1 MAVGAPVQELKLP
14 ELGENIDTVEVSGVL
29 VAVGDEVRRD
39 QPVIEVETE
48 KASLEVPAP
57 GDGRITELL
66 VSKGD
71 RIKVGQVILR
81 LESTAPEGLAVPEE
95 QAAAAGGGTE
105 TPAPPPPLPEQD
117 DAPVVTFPAKH
128 KPSIGLAVPAAPSA
142 RALARQLGVDINE
155 VPGHGPGGRIS
166 RDDVKAYVKSLVQ
179 RGGAAAPAAPGA
191 SPTLPDFSQWGEI
204 EREPLTNIRRATA
217 ANMSNAWNTVPHVT
231 QFDRADITQLES
243 MRKRFNQRPEAAGRK
258 MTLTAIMIKLVASA
272 LKQFPKFNSSLD
284 LAGETVVHK
293 KYVHIGVAVDTPR
306 GLLVPVIRDAD
317 VKNVAQIATELGDM
331 AARARDRKLK
341 PDEMRGATFTIS
353 NLGGLGTTYFSPIV
367 NWPEVAILGV
377 GRAEQTA
384 IWANGRFDPRL
395 IIPLSLSYDHRLI
408 DGADA
413 ARFLRW
419 TAEALEQPFFLLLD
433 D

>member
-1 MAVGAPVQELKLP
+1 MTVGTPVQELKLP
-14 ELGENIDTVEVSGVL
+14 ELGENIEAVEVSAVM
-29 VAVGDEVRRD
+29 VAVGDQVQRD

-57 GDGRITELL
+57 AEGKITELL

-71 RIKVGQVILR
+71 QIKVGQVVLR
-81 LESTAPEGLAVPEE
+81 IETEAPAEAQVAVDGAKTAPVEP
-95 QAAAAGGGTE
+95 T
-105 TPAPPPPLPEQD
+105 PPPPLPEQD

-128 KPSIGLAVPAAPSA
+128 KPKIGRAVPAAPSA

-155 VPGHGPGGRIS
+155 VPGQGSGGRIT
-166 RDDVKAYVKSLVQ
+166 RENVKAYVKSLVQ
-179 RGGAAAPAAPGA
+179 GRAGVAPQTAG
-191 SPTLPDFSQWGEI
+191 SVPTLPDFSQWGEV

-217 ANMSNAWNTVPHVT
+217 ANMSNAWTSVPHVT

-243 MRKRFNQRPEAAGRK
+243 MRKRFNQRPEAEGRK
-258 MTLTAIMIKLVASA
+258 MTVTAILIKLVASA

-284 LAGETVVHK
+284 LAGDAVVHK

-317 VKNVAQIATELGDM
+317 VKNVVQIATELNDM

-341 PDEMRGATFTIS
+341 PDEMRGGTFTVT

-377 GRAEQTA
+377 GRAEQMA
-384 IWANGRFDPRL
+384 IWGGGRFEPRL
-395 IIPLSLSYDHRLI
+395 IIPLSLSYDHRLV

-419 TAEALEQPFFLLLD
+419 TAEALEQPLLLLLEN
-433 D
+433 

>member
-1 MAVGAPVQELKLP
+1 MGAPVQELKLP
-14 ELGENIDTVEVSGVL
+14 ELGENIDSVEVSGVM
-29 VAVGDEVRRD
+29 VAVGDHVQRD

-57 GDGRITELL
+57 VEGKVTELL

-71 RIKVGQVILR
+71 QIKVGQVVLR
-81 LESTAPEGLAVPEE
+81 IETTSAPEEVPEAKAATSGADAVAIE
-95 QAAAAGGGTE
+95 PAAA
-105 TPAPPPPLPEQD
+105 PPLREQD

-128 KPSIGLAVPAAPSA
+128 KPKIGRAVPAAPSA

-155 VPGHGPGGRIS
+155 VPGHGAGGRIN
-166 RDDVKAYVKSLVQ
+166 REDVKAYVKSLVLGG
-179 RGGAAAPAAPGA
+179 GGAAASAPGA
-191 SPTLPDFSQWGEI
+191 APTLPDFSQWGEI

-217 ANMSNAWNTVPHVT
+217 AAMSNAWNTVPHVT

-243 MRKRFNQRPEAAGRK
+243 MRKRFNKRPEAEGRK
-258 MTLTAIMIKLVASA
+258 MTVTAILIKLVALA

-284 LAGETVVHK
+284 LAADVVVHK

-306 GLLVPVIRDAD
+306 GLLVPVVRDAD
-317 VKNVAQIATELGDM
+317 VKNVVQIATELGDM

-377 GRAEQTA
+377 GRAEQMA
-384 IWANGRFDPRL
+384 IWGGGRFEPRL
-395 IIPLSLSYDHRLI
+395 IIPLSLSYDHRLV

-419 TAEALEQPFFLLLD
+419 TAEALEQPLLLLLD